1 MPRSSLFPVAL
12 AALLLC
18 GCPSNEP
25 ESAIP
30 LPEEE
35 PEPGAVQLLSV
46 IHVAHPQASEHLL
59 SGFHSL
65 EQRAWRWTEG
75 TFAVLLEPPPP
86 VPMHTPEL
94 EFVFSLPPVVLE
106 TAGGP
111 ITISATVDGE
121 ELEPEIYD
129 AAGEN
134 LTYVREIPEGI
145 LDDAEPVRVEF
156 TVDKPMPPS
165 DRDPR
170 ELGVI
175 AVQIGIQ

>member
-1 MPRSSLFPVAL
+1 MSRFRLLPAAL
-12 AALLLC
+12 ALVVFW
-18 GCPSNEP
+18 GCPSNAP

-35 PEPGAVQLLSV
+35 PAAGAVQLLSV
-46 IHVAHPQASEHLL
+46 IHVAQPEASDHLL
-59 SGFHSL
+59 SGFHGL

-94 EFVFSLPPVVLE
+94 ELIFSLPQVVLD
-106 TAGGP
+106 AVGAP
-111 ITISATVDGE
+111 ISISATIDGQ
-121 ELEPEIYD
+121 ELEPQTFD

-134 LTYVREIPEGI
+134 LIYKRPIPEGA
-145 LDDAEPVRVEF
+145 LGAEPVRVEF
-156 TVDKPMPPS
+156 TIDKPMPPS